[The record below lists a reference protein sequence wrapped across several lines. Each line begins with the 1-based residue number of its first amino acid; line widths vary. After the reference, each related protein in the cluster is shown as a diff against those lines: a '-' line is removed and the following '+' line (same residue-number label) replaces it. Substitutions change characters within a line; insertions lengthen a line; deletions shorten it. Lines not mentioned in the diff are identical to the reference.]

1 VKLRKACWIF
11 SSQITYDKT
20 DPNLTK
26 ATSRNFYWSNL
37 NPKVNST
44 THPPRTFFKLPGPTL
59 MQPRLVAQRQR
70 QGFIWVRVSACTPV
84 TPAVSYLPT
93 GLAGCS
99 VGPGISCGARK
110 LARTPRVKKK
120 KKELQWTP
128 ATFFFIKKKQLE
140 CNNYEM
146 RSGQLAQRS
155 EWLSTNKK
163 MQTKMGWSNILKRKG
178 KCREAGPRNAWC
190 IQVWNVGNTCS
201 ACFCALQMGPP
212 CSYEHPWLFL

>member
-1 VKLRKACWIF
+1 MWPSGRGKV
-11 SSQITYDKT
+11 SSEFESQHAR
-20 DPNLTK
+20 L
-26 ATSRNFYWSNL
+26 S
-37 NPKVNST
+37 
-44 THPPRTFFKLPGPTL
+44 PPRCLTCLLGL
-59 MQPRLVAQRQR
+59 QGVQWVRGLVV
-70 QGFIWVRVSACTPV
+70 VRVSWPGH
-84 TPAVSYLPT
+84 P
-93 GLAGCS
+93 GL
-99 VGPGISCGARK
+99 
-110 LARTPRVKKK
+110 KKK
-120 KKELQWTP
+120 KRTAMNTCHL
-128 ATFFFIKKKQLE
+128 FLHKKKQLE